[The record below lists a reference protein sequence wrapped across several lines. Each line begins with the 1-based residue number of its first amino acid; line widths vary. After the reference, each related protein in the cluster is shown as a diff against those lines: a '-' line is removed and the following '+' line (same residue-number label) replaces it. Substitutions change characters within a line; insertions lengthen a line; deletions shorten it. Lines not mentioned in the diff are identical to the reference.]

1 MSLLS
6 YVTTPLPAGIAQSS
20 QIGAASQMQQAT
32 ALLLDRHYH
41 DAEVLLRSMA
51 ARDTENAQIH
61 VMLAYACFR
70 EDKPRESL
78 EEYTRAAQLRTP
90 TAQDLKWVA
99 EDYVLLNDYADA
111 QKWMS
116 RSVEMNA
123 EDPDAWYALGRIYY
137 TQNLFAKAERC
148 FLRTLTLRPQDERAE
163 NNLGLT
169 YEALYKID
177 EANAAYRNAIR
188 WQDARYP
195 DEQPYL
201 NLGILLRHRGKTE
214 EAESLLRHALEI
226 APNDPKALMEIAQA
240 HVTLHRMADAESEL
254 HKAAKLAPKDA
265 AIHFQLGRVLRKE
278 GKIEEAAA
286 QFQKVAELNG
296 SHSSPDR

>member
-1 MSLLS
+1 
-6 YVTTPLPAGIAQSS
+6 
-20 QIGAASQMQQAT
+20 MQQAT
-32 ALLLDRHYH
+32 ALLLDKHYH

-51 ARDTENAQIH
+51 ARDPENAQIH

-78 EEYTRAAQLRTP
+78 KEYTRAAQLRTP

-116 RSVEMNA
+116 RSVEMNGG
-123 EDPDAWYALGRIYY
+123 DPDAWYALGRIYY
-137 TQNLFAKAERC
+137 TQNLFAKAEGC
-148 FLRTLTLRPQDERAE
+148 FLRTLALRPQDERAE

-169 YEALYKID
+169 YEALYKIK
-177 EANAAYRNAIR
+177 EATAAYRNAIR
-188 WQDARYP
+188 WQDTKYP

-201 NLGILLRHRGKTE
+201 NLGVLLRHQGKTE
-214 EAESLLRHALEI
+214 EAESLLRRALEI
-226 APNDPKALMEIAQA
+226 APNDPKALMEIAQV
-240 HVTLHRMADAESEL
+240 HVTMHRMADAELEL
-254 HKAAKLAPKDA
+254 RKAAKLAPKDA

-278 GKIEEAAA
+278 GKAEEAAA